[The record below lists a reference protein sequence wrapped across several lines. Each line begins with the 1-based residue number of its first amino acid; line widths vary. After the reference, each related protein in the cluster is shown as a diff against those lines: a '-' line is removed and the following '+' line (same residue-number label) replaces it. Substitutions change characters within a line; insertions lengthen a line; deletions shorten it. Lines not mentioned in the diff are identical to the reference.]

1 MRLRSKKEE
10 AEVREGEARDAR
22 GHILGEGKRKFGLCC
37 FCCCCEYFHRWL
49 GLEFMRC
56 ISLEEGVFF
65 FGLSLI
71 KDQRRLLCLEVS
83 TASTITLQ
91 SQT

>member
-65 FGLSLI
+65 LG
-71 KDQRRLLCLEVS
+71 
-83 TASTITLQ
+83 
-91 SQT
+91 